1 MCMQNEKKVAAVT
14 GASRGIGA
22 VTAAA
27 LAKLGFAVAV
37 LYKSNHA
44 LANECVQKICESGG
58 TARAYAVDVTDSEA
72 VKTVTAQIEK
82 DLGAVSVLVNNAGIS
97 EQKLFTDITDSDWEN
112 MLAVHLNGAFYMT
125 RAVLPAMLHQKYG
138 RIINIASMWGETG
151 GSCEVHYSA
160 AKAGLIGLT
169 KALAKELAPS
179 GITVNAVSP
188 GAVETDMM
196 RALGEEVCK
205 SVAEETPVGR
215 LARPQEIA
223 DAVCF
228 LASEKAAYI
237 TGQVLSVN
245 GGAVI

>member
-1 MCMQNEKKVAAVT
+1 MQNEQKVAVVT

-22 VTAAA
+22 ATAVA
-27 LAKLGFAVAV
+27 LAEAGFAVAV
-37 LYKSNHA
+37 LYRTNRV
-44 LANECVQKICESGG
+44 LAETCVQKIRENGG
-58 TARAYAVDVTDSEA
+58 TARAYAVDITDSAA
-72 VKTVTAQIEK
+72 VKIVTAQIEK

-97 EQKLFTDITDSDWEN
+97 EQKLFTDITDSDWEQ

-125 RAVLPAMLHQKYG
+125 RALVPAMVHQKYG

-196 RALGEEVCK
+196 RALGEDVCK

-215 LARPQEIA
+215 LAHPQEIA
-223 DAVCF
+223 DAICF

>member
-1 MCMQNEKKVAAVT
+1 MTNKEQVAVVT

-22 VTAAA
+22 ATAVS
-27 LAKLGFAVAV
+27 LGDAGYTVAV
-37 LYKSNHA
+37 LYKSNQA
-44 LANECVQKICESGG
+44 GAEKTVEKIQKNGG
-58 TARAYAVDVTDSEA
+58 QARAYQLDVTDSTA
-72 VKTVTAQIEK
+72 VTAVTAQITAE
-82 DLGAVSVLVNNAGIS
+82 LGDVSVLVNNAGVS
-97 EQKLFTDITDSDWEN
+97 EQKLFTDITDADWSN
-112 MLAVHLNGAFYMT
+112 MLSVHLNGAFYLS
-125 RAVLPAMLHQKYG
+125 RAVLPAMLHEKYG

-196 RALGEEVCK
+196 KMLGREVCE

-215 LARPQEIA
+215 LGRPEEIA

-245 GGAVI
+245 GGSVI